1 MAKKLKD
8 LCVKTGEYTTQD
20 GQTKNRWM
28 TVGSLMANDDGG
40 EFLLLSRWFNPAG
53 IATKEPGQDSILVS
67 CFDPREEGAKPQ
79 QPAKGK
85 PGRNS
90 PF

>member
-8 LCVKTGEYTTQD
+8 LCVKTGEYTTKT
-20 GQTKNRWM
+20 GETKGRYV

-40 EFLLLSRWFNPAG
+40 QFLLLSRWFNPAG
-53 IATKEPGQDSILVS
+53 VPTKEAGQDSILVS
-67 CFDPREEGAKPQ
+67 AFDPREEGAAPSSGR
-79 QPAKGK
+79 KG
-85 PGRNS
+85 GRSDS